1 MKGHGDSRNMVL
13 IVFMIQDTEHR
24 TGYRTKDIKL
34 RIFRIQDA
42 EHVMKDRDRRYRIK
56 DILLRIYDTE

>member
-56 DILLRIYDTE
+56 DI

>member
-1 MKGHGDSRNMVL
+1 MVL